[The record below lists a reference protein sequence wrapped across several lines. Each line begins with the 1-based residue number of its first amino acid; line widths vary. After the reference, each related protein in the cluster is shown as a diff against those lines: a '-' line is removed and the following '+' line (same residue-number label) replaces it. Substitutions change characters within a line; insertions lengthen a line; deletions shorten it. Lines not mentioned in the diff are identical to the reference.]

1 MKYLLKLSV
10 FFLIV
15 LSFSKI
21 YAKTSPTYLFY
32 LEETSS
38 GCLWFLALPPD
49 LKPVEVNKASSCST
63 NILFSKLEPSM
74 TYVDGKVI
82 YKLDFKN
89 KISKNKL
96 AELPFELDE
105 GERFL
110 IGENKKLW
118 VVKYV
123 YFSKLPTIKK
133 SGKEYYVYGKEYP
146 KEKYEYATLT
156 ELFEYNGKAWVS
168 INLQENPSSDDNFE
182 IVIGALQNK
191 KISKDYNSFYDKL
204 KLGYCCRED
213 QLNVSETSLPNIL
226 KLVGSSK
233 DAEMEEY
240 TYKPLNTEIG
250 LLSKIV
256 WGDTPH
262 YVPPTYYCE
271 NECKK
276 NKKLQISDFQQMGIH
291 LNADGYLLIGEESS
305 HAKVQVFSIKD
316 TKPLKTFSKA
326 VFATWLRQD
335 YLK

>member
-1 MKYLLKLSV
+1 MFKFSV

-15 LSFSKI
+15 FSFSYI
-21 YAKTSPTYLFY
+21 SANTSPTYLFY

-38 GCLWFLALPPD
+38 GCSWFLALPPD
-49 LKPVEVNKASSCST
+49 LKPVEVNKTSSCNT

-82 YKLDFKN
+82 YKLEFKN

-118 VVKYV
+118 IVKYV

-156 ELFEYNGKAWVS
+156 ELFEYNGNGWVS

-204 KLGYCCRED
+204 KLGYCCG
-213 QLNVSETSLPNIL
+213 SEAVKLKKSSLPNIL
-226 KLVGSSK
+226 KLVEADG
-233 DAEMEEY
+233 DEIMVEY
-240 TYKPLNTEIG
+240 NYVPLNT
-250 LLSKIV
+250 KISMLTKMLF
-256 WGDTPH
+256 GDTPH
-262 YVPPTYYCE
+262 YGAPVYFCE
-271 NECKK
+271 DECNI
-276 NKKLQISDFQQMGIH
+276 NKKLQLSEFNQLGIH
-291 LNADGYLLIGEESS
+291 INKEGYLLIGEEYS
-305 HAKVQVFSIKD
+305 HAKAQVFSFD
-316 TKPLKTFSKA
+316 NPKPLKTFDKA